1 MATITTTTLCDNC
14 CSTTNPLNL
23 VSSIFHQEKDDGETI
38 SISNGL
44 SSLFSYWMGIND
56 DKVID
61 LTAPLVLQFCPGCV
75 HIFRKLH
82 KISLQFAKLSS
93 KEGQVAKRLA
103 ELRLTQKIRL
113 SSPPPT
119 FKGEEDKVRRS
130 LRGQRKKQQG
140 HPVKK
145 EDKAQVKDDLLD
157 DKHDLAFHIKE
168 EEEDEE
174 ANLSAS
180 ETIDINS
187 VQQYRGD
194 KILPGTEDTIHF
206 DHGTSETRD
215 FGGDKPN
222 FIEAEDAGGDFGS
235 DYDDDFAIDPLKLS
249 GNESSSSN
257 YSPSSPSSG
266 DSDNDIDAPPKPN
279 QCPICFK
286 TFVSL
291 ETKDR
296 HFRQQHDETF
306 IPLPCP
312 VDNCDLTF
320 KRRDHLRSHL
330 TRIHPGV
337 PFPPD
342 LQRQTYK
349 KKKKSD
355 DDEGA
360 KRIPC
365 RVATCDKTYSRT
377 DHMHFHMRAVHPEV
391 PIETERRGKTRKT
404 VTPKVKKVKEKRI
417 RKKVVRIKKPCPVCG
432 KEFRACSLNTHIK
445 THTDERNHLCN
456 TCGKLFRTSRILR
469 LHINDVH
476 IGERKYSC
484 HICGTTFVRKSAY
497 DNHMKNI
504 HEEAEKRWICET
516 CGKTYRQ
523 EHNLKEHV
531 KMHSSKSFECPICQK
546 IFSRRANV
554 RLHVKGVHEG
564 VKLRPP
570 REKSK
575 AGGGGVRRG
584 RISGDQ
590 RGTEYERDDDS
601 VESENNYEQ
610 YQHHAYQSGHHVT
623 HHQMYSL

>member
-23 VSSIFHQEKDDGETI
+23 VSSIFHQGNTFRFPNGVTVSSLISDLIIALSLNLLIYVSLISEEKDDGETI

-206 DHGTSETRD
+206 
-215 FGGDKPN
+215 
-222 FIEAEDAGGDFGS
+222 
-235 DYDDDFAIDPLKLS
+235 
-249 GNESSSSN
+249 
-257 YSPSSPSSG
+257 
-266 DSDNDIDAPPKPN
+266 
-279 QCPICFK
+279 
-286 TFVSL
+286 
-291 ETKDR
+291 
-296 HFRQQHDETF
+296 
-306 IPLPCP
+306 
-312 VDNCDLTF
+312 
-320 KRRDHLRSHL
+320 
-330 TRIHPGV
+330 
-337 PFPPD
+337 
-342 LQRQTYK
+342 
-349 KKKKSD
+349 
-355 DDEGA
+355 
-360 KRIPC
+360 
-365 RVATCDKTYSRT
+365 
-377 DHMHFHMRAVHPEV
+377 
-391 PIETERRGKTRKT
+391 GKFT
-404 VTPKVKKVKEKRI
+404 
-417 RKKVVRIKKPCPVCG
+417 
-432 KEFRACSLNTHIK
+432 
-445 THTDERNHLCN
+445 
-456 TCGKLFRTSRILR
+456 
-469 LHINDVH
+469 
-476 IGERKYSC
+476 
-484 HICGTTFVRKSAY
+484 
-497 DNHMKNI
+497 
-504 HEEAEKRWICET
+504 
-516 CGKTYRQ
+516 
-523 EHNLKEHV
+523 
-531 KMHSSKSFECPICQK
+531 
-546 IFSRRANV
+546 
-554 RLHVKGVHEG
+554 
-564 VKLRPP
+564 
-570 REKSK
+570 
-575 AGGGGVRRG
+575 
-584 RISGDQ
+584 
-590 RGTEYERDDDS
+590 
-601 VESENNYEQ
+601 
-610 YQHHAYQSGHHVT
+610 
-623 HHQMYSL
+623 